1 MTYFKGS
8 VWVLIFNLVFCVVL
22 LYNCK
27 SDRVTVLTNTKSEPL
42 SIELQKVNKPSID
55 SLQKR
60 YNFKEASQIFIL
72 SQELIE
78 VSGLSYY
85 KQNNSLVAINDEKGV
100 FYELSLTDGKVLS
113 KTKFHKKGDYEG
125 LVYIEGQVVVSKNN
139 GSLYFYDLQTK
150 ETEVIKTSLTISNDV
165 EGLCYDPQERMLL
178 LACKGQN
185 TKTLREK
192 TVKSIYGFS
201 LDSFKLLEIPV
212 LDVFDDEL
220 MEFVET
226 TSKDQSK
233 TELKKLKNRVKAFSP
248 SGIAIHPTNNH
259 VYILS
264 ARASTLLILDDKYNI
279 HNIVF
284 LRSNVIPQPEGICF
298 DTEANLYISTE
309 GQGFSGKI
317 FKYNYQK
324 QK

>member
-1 MTYFKGS
+1 MTYYKGT
-8 VWVLIFNLVFCVVL
+8 VWVLLFNLVICVVL
-22 LYNCK
+22 LFNCK
-27 SDRVTVLTNTKSEPL
+27 SDRVTVLTNTKDESS
-42 SIELQKVNKPSID
+42 SIETLEVKNPSID
-55 SLQKR
+55 SLQKH
-60 YNFKEASQIFIL
+60 YNFNESSEIFIL
-72 SQELIE
+72 SQELTEI
-78 VSGLSYY
+78 SGLSYY
-85 KQNNSLVAINDEKGV
+85 KQNNSLFAINDEKGV
-100 FYELSLTDGKVLS
+100 FYELSLTDGQVLN

-125 LVYIEGQVVVSKNN
+125 LEYLEGQVVVSKNN

-150 ETEVIKTSLTISNDV
+150 ETEVIKTPLTVSNDV

-185 TKTLREK
+185 TNMLREK

-220 MEFVET
+220 IEFVET

-248 SGIAIHPTNNH
+248 SGIAIHPTKNH

-264 ARASTLLILDDKYNI
+264 ARGSTLLILNDKYNI

-298 DTEANLYISTE
+298 DAEANLYISTE
-309 GQGFSGKI
+309 GHGFSGKI

-324 QK
+324 QQ